1 MTTILITGIGGDI
14 AQGVALIIRESFP
27 DFRVIG
33 TDVHDE
39 HGGQLFCDELR
50 TVPTA
55 RDPAWMPSLLRIADE
70 VDAKIIVPINEVEL
84 AAIASMATDLSKSR
98 WLAAPR
104 VALRTC
110 LDKLETA
117 RFLEARGFGGPW
129 TVDAVRGSPG
139 AFPCVIKPRSGSG
152 SRGVHIVTSPEEA
165 SFHALRVTDPIFQEL
180 LLPADQE
187 VTCGVHRTQSGIT
200 TVIQLRRRLV
210 GGFTGWAEVIDD
222 PEVESLCHRVS
233 ESLGFAGSIN
243 IQLRRTASGPRIF
256 EINPRFSSTAVMRHR
271 MGFQDVVWSIN
282 DMLGREVTPTRVSPG
297 LRAVRLQ
304 NASVL

>member
-1 MTTILITGIGGDI
+1 
-14 AQGVALIIRESFP
+14 
-27 DFRVIG
+27 
-33 TDVHDE
+33 
-39 HGGQLFCDELR
+39 
-50 TVPTA
+50 
-55 RDPAWMPSLLRIADE
+55 
-70 VDAKIIVPINEVEL
+70 
-84 AAIASMATDLSKSR
+84 
-98 WLAAPR
+98 
-104 VALRTC
+104 
-110 LDKLETA
+110 
-117 RFLEARGFGGPW
+117 
-129 TVDAVRGSPG
+129 
-139 AFPCVIKPRSGSG
+139 
-152 SRGVHIVTSPEEA
+152 VHIVAGPEDA

-187 VTCGVHRTQSGIT
+187 VTCGVHRTRSGIT